1 MARLTSAIPLALALI
16 AIQSAASLAQEATI
30 GSATA
35 TKNRVEGVVGGK
47 SQTITTGTGVYSNE
61 VVRTAPDS
69 VADLKFV
76 DDSNLSVGP
85 TSEIILDKFVYDP
98 TGSTGTV
105 VINATKGAF
114 RFVTGKQDKK
124 VYQIKTPFGTIGI
137 RG

>member
-16 AIQSAASLAQEATI
+16 AVHSTVSLAQDATI

-35 TKNRVEGVVGGK
+35 TKNRVEGIVGGK
-47 SQTITTGTGVYSNE
+47 SQPISSGTGVYENE
-61 VVRTAPDS
+61 VVRTGPAA

-76 DDSNLSVGP
+76 DDTNLSVGP
-85 TSEIILDKFVYDP
+85 ISEIVLDKFVYDP

-105 VINATKGAF
+105 VIQATKGAF

-124 VYQIKTPFGTIGI
+124 VYQIKTPFGTIGV